1 MPGDGMKGEMK
12 TFSRY
17 SYFVDVDIAENDA
30 SAGRVRVHNIE
41 GDIDQA
47 DLNVFDDGSA
57 WAIGHIILEGAL
69 LESGR
74 GQPAFRP
81 RRGGRTK
88 HKVKTYL
95 RYSFFVDVDID
106 DETGAMR
113 VHIHN
118 IEDGCGISNSEM
130 TGFDDGTAR
139 AIGRVI
145 VEDARM
151 EYEVTATRAKRRRER
166 AAE

>member
-12 TFSRY
+12 TYSRY
-17 SYFVDVDIAENDA
+17 SYMVDVDIDDA

-41 GDIDQA
+41 GRIDQA

-88 HKVKTYL
+88 HEVKTYL
-95 RYSFFVDVDID
+95 RYSYFVDVDID

-166 AAE
+166 EGE

>member
-1 MPGDGMKGEMK
+1 M
-12 TFSRY
+12 
-17 SYFVDVDIAENDA
+17 VD
-30 SAGRVRVHNIE
+30 
-41 GDIDQA
+41 
-47 DLNVFDDGSA
+47 L
-57 WAIGHIILEGAL
+57 
-69 LESGR
+69 
-74 GQPAFRP
+74 
-81 RRGGRTK
+81 
-88 HKVKTYL
+88 
-95 RYSFFVDVDID
+95 DID

-113 VHIHN
+113 AHIHN

-166 AAE
+166 EAE

>member
-1 MPGDGMKGEMK
+1 M
-12 TFSRY
+12 
-17 SYFVDVDIAENDA
+17 
-30 SAGRVRVHNIE
+30 
-41 GDIDQA
+41 
-47 DLNVFDDGSA
+47 
-57 WAIGHIILEGAL
+57 
-69 LESGR
+69 
-74 GQPAFRP
+74 
-81 RRGGRTK
+81 
-88 HKVKTYL
+88 KTYL
-95 RYSFFVDVDID
+95 RYSYFVDVDID

-130 TGFDDGTAR
+130 TGFDDGSAW

-166 AAE
+166 EAE

>member
-1 MPGDGMKGEMK
+1 MPGDSMKGEMK

-41 GDIDQA
+41 GHIDQA

-57 WAIGHIILEGAL
+57 WAIGHIILKCAL

-74 GQPAFRP
+74 GQPAFRL
-81 RRGGRTK
+81 RRREERSGTK
-88 HKVKTYL
+88 KTYL
-95 RYSFFVDVDID
+95 RYSYMVDLDID

-166 AAE
+166 EAE